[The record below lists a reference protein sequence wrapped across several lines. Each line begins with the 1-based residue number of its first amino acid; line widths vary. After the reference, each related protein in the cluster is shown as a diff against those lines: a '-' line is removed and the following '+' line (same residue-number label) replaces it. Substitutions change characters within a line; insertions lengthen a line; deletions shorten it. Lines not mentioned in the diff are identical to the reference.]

1 MCYYKAL
8 VWGNKASPTTPPVPF
23 KESNMSATFILDL
36 TTSPTDT
43 VVVRI
48 NGRRVE
54 LRLIED
60 TLIVDGDNRLWI
72 NTGMRS
78 AKFDQ
83 ELLQSDISI
92 LGLSKKT
99 EQRLRLKGI
108 DLIGQLVWFSRD
120 ILFGHNPNP
129 SRRRWLDEVDE
140 ALAKKGLLLGM
151 NIPCQWPPRASP
163 SQKEPRTSTG
173 FNFFKNKSSPTSHFP
188 PLTSRFQS

>member
-1 MCYYKAL
+1 
-8 VWGNKASPTTPPVPF
+8 
-23 KESNMSATFILDL
+23 
-36 TTSPTDT
+36 
-43 VVVRI
+43 
-48 NGRRVE
+48 
-54 LRLIED
+54 
-60 TLIVDGDNRLWI
+60 
-72 NTGMRS
+72 MRS

-151 NIPCQWPPRASP
+151 NIPCQ
-163 SQKEPRTSTG
+163 
-173 FNFFKNKSSPTSHFP
+173 
-188 PLTSRFQS
+188 

>member
-1 MCYYKAL
+1 
-8 VWGNKASPTTPPVPF
+8 
-23 KESNMSATFILDL
+23 MSATFILDL

-151 NIPCQWPPRASP
+151 NIPCQ
-163 SQKEPRTSTG
+163 
-173 FNFFKNKSSPTSHFP
+173 
-188 PLTSRFQS
+188 